1 MKGDK
6 PIELRVTSDG
16 SPTLFCSEIEECYH
30 SVHGAR
36 TESEHIFL
44 RHGFDFVDKPLV
56 RVLEVGLGT
65 GLNMLLTLMNAGRT
79 MVVYHAVEKFP
90 VAADVIRHIMP
101 MLTPDEQTLM
111 QKIHDMA
118 WDTDVQLNPYGSMR
132 KIHADMTQVSLSE
145 NYDVVYFDAF
155 SPEKQPEMWSEEIFR
170 KCYEALASGGVLV
183 TYCSK
188 GVVKTALRNVGFD
201 VKRYDGPPGKRHIVV
216 AFKR

>member
-56 RVLEVGLGT
+56 RVLEVGFGT
-65 GLNMLLTLMNAGRT
+65 GLNMLLTLMNAGMTR
-79 MVVYHAVEKFP
+79 VVYHAVEKFP
-90 VAADVIRHIMP
+90 VATDVIRHIMP
-101 MLTPDEQTLM
+101 MLTPDEQALM
-111 QKIHDMA
+111 QDIHDMA
-118 WDTDVQLNPYGSMR
+118 WDTDVQLNPYGTIR
-132 KIHADMTQVSLSE
+132 KIHADMTQVCLSE
-145 NYDVVYFDAF
+145 SYDVVYFDAF

-170 KCYEALASGGVLV
+170 KCHEVLASGGVLV